1 MSDTPATGTR
11 QMLGPEDWES
21 AALLLLADRGLA
33 GVAIEPLARRLGVTK
48 GSFYW
53 HFSDRGALLRAALSR
68 WETQDRRRMLA
79 FLQEDLEPGER
90 LRQFFLRSSRQHL
103 THRVYAAL
111 LAAPEAAEASSL
123 LSRVTTR
130 RLRFLARAFRDYG
143 LGATDARHRARLTY
157 CAYVGFLHLQQVD
170 VAPEQDST
178 EFDAYIGHVIDS
190 LIPALD

>member
-1 MSDTPATGTR
+1 MSELRGGGAR

-21 AALLLLADRGLA
+21 GALQLLARHGLS

-53 HFSDRGALLRAALSR
+53 HFTDRGALLKAALQR
-68 WETQDRRRMLA
+68 WELQDRRRMLA
-79 FLQEDLEPGER
+79 FLQEHLAPGER
-90 LRQFFLRSSRQHL
+90 LRQFFWRSSRQHL

-111 LAAPEAAEASSL
+111 LAAPEATEARSL
-123 LSRVTTR
+123 LARVTTR

-143 LGATDARHRARLTY
+143 LGATEARHRARLTY

-170 VAPEQDST
+170 VAPEQDSA
-178 EFDAYIGHVIDS
+178 EFDAYIAHVIDA
-190 LIPALD
+190 LIPG